1 MDQAQVAA
9 GEALE
14 ATVEA
19 CSDSGLVTAWRGL
32 VRDVYSANLD
42 RYEPDELGDTA
53 MTLGIQCA
61 ENLKTRA
68 IRRFRR
74 DDLEPDDV
82 HWDIDGLRVW
92 TPRNVLTFNS
102 GNARVVTMKVPFAE
116 GRSPRWDRIG
126 DWDQDSQIR
135 LAIATENSR
144 VLRYRTHAESDG
156 LFPHTGAPGVVRNYM
171 MLWAGEAD
179 AALTAGWLGVPVL
192 GDTPFIARKQL
203 WWDDE
208 PHTRITARTT
218 PDRGPTFDERPAAT
232 PEVTLKRQPQQ
243 GQPQQGQA

>member
-1 MDQAQVAA
+1 MLMHQAQVAA
-9 GEALE
+9 DQALE

-19 CSDSGLVTAWRGL
+19 CSAAGLIAAWRGL
-32 VRDVYSANLD
+32 VQDVYSTNLD
-42 RYEPDELGDTA
+42 RYEPDELGDTP
-53 MTLGIQCA
+53 MTLGIQCS

-68 IRRFRR
+68 IRRFRHDELEA
-74 DDLEPDDV
+74 DDD

-92 TPRNVLTFNS
+92 TPRNVLTFS
-102 GNARVVTMKVPFAE
+102 SASARVVTMKLPFAE

-135 LAIATENSR
+135 RAIATESSR
-144 VLRYRTHAESDG
+144 VLRYRSHAESDG
-156 LFPHTGAPGVVRNYM
+156 LFPHTGSPGVVRNYM

-192 GDTPFIARKQL
+192 GDTPFIARKLL

-208 PHTRITARTT
+208 PHNRVTASTT
-218 PDRGPTFDERPAAT
+218 PDRGPNFDERPAVT
-232 PEVTLKRQPQQ
+232 PEVTLKRRPQE
-243 GQPQQGQA
+243 GLA